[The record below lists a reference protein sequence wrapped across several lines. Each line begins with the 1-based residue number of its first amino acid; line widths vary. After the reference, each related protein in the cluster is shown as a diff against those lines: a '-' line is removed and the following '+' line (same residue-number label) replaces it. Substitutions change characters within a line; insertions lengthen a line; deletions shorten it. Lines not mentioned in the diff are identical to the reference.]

1 MLYSPFCTAVCLV
14 PATKQCIW
22 APYPQCPAF
31 SPPPPPAPQ
40 TGTTARPPRPTSS
53 LQLSTCPPLPEAT
66 FPPEPAWQ
74 PPLLK
79 HWGPL
84 VQPHLLPA
92 PSLDAC
98 PTALQLYQREPCV
111 PQTGS
116 VVCRNCWVEKKLIKS
131 MNQAACCSP
140 FCSSEARAGGEG
152 GKRDPPL
159 RALGP
164 SARCSGMTGSVD
176 ERERC
181 QPHETG
187 RMVSGTQTGATGT

>member
-1 MLYSPFCTAVCLV
+1 MLYSPFYTAVCLV

-22 APYPQCPAF
+22 APHPPASQTQALCPASSIPRTDSDH
-31 SPPPPPAPQ
+31 SPPPALLPPCSCPRALLSL
-40 TGTTARPPRPTSS
+40 RPPF
-53 LQLSTCPPLPEAT
+53 L
-66 FPPEPAWQ
+66 PEPAWQ
-74 PPLLK
+74 SPLLK

-98 PTALQLYQREPCV
+98 PTAPQLCQREPCV

-116 VVCRNCWVEKKLIKS
+116 VVCRNCRVEKKLIKS

-152 GKRDPPL
+152 GKRDPL
-159 RALGP
+159 
-164 SARCSGMTGSVD
+164 SVHWVP
-176 ERERC
+176 
-181 QPHETG
+181 Q
-187 RMVSGTQTGATGT
+187 